1 METIIIIASVLMILG
16 IIGSALPVMPGPI
29 FSFIGLALLYFG
41 KPDSISIFSLA
52 VFGTMMV
59 ILVIAEYV
67 APILGAKFSGASK
80 SGLVGAILGCF
91 VGIFFF
97 PPIGM
102 FLGAF
107 IGAVIGEMTDG
118 KKSLSSAMKA
128 GVGTLLGSVFVI
140 FLQIVFSLGAAIYF
154 FIKLV

>member
-1 METIIIIASVLMILG
+1 METIIIIALVLMILG

-29 FSFIGLALLYFG
+29 FSFIGLVLLYFG

-52 VFGTMMV
+52 MFGIVMA
-59 ILVIAEYV
+59 ILIVADYV

-80 SGLVGAILGCF
+80 SGLAGAILGCL
-91 VGIFFF
+91 VGIVFF

-102 FLGAF
+102 FIGAF
-107 IGAVIGEMTDG
+107 IGAVIGEVAQG

-140 FLQIVFSLGAAIYF
+140 FLQIVFSLSAAIYF
-154 FIKLV
+154 VIKLV